1 MTSSMSEWMESKDLS
16 KNTYELYKG
25 NVREAAIP
33 KLISVK
39 DAKMPA
45 EDDEDATLLA
55 ENIPFEDLNIDKVIG
70 EGAFG
75 SVYIGNLYGQ
85 PVAIKRFKPRDDNT
99 KEDIMNEV
107 RVMRTLRHPNVVEYL
122 GVSIHNHGIAIVSE
136 FMEGGT
142 LDAVLRNKKK
152 EGKKLRIKRCVKYLR
167 DIARGLSWLHHRGI
181 IHRDLKP
188 TNILLDEDQRKCK
201 IADFGLAHVKTSKK
215 TSGHYGMV
223 GTMCYAAPEVLEKRK
238 YGLSADIFSFG
249 MIAVET
255 IEGEYPLSLE
265 MIPTNDFTTAIVE
278 GVRPKIPAR
287 APKKLQEMLKMCWVT
302 KQTLRPSAI
311 QLLTL
316 LGSIYVEIERKSMLE
331 PTEDLEDLLEDLPL
345 KARKAFQI
353 QQETIAILTN
363 KLKEEKE
370 KYIKAV
376 SEARTMEAELLV
388 LRGMGATISKSS
400 GLPSMVV
407 ESIPKPIKM
416 AVIDL
421 NKSLKQNRV

>member
-152 EGKKLRIKRCVKYLR
+152 EGKKLRIKRL
-167 DIARGLSWLHHRGI
+167 DF
-181 IHRDLKP
+181 
-188 TNILLDEDQRKCK
+188 NIL
-201 IADFGLAHVKTSKK
+201 I
-215 TSGHYGMV
+215 
-223 GTMCYAAPEVLEKRK
+223 
-238 YGLSADIFSFG
+238 
-249 MIAVET
+249 
-255 IEGEYPLSLE
+255 
-265 MIPTNDFTTAIVE
+265 
-278 GVRPKIPAR
+278 
-287 APKKLQEMLKMCWVT
+287 
-302 KQTLRPSAI
+302 
-311 QLLTL
+311 
-316 LGSIYVEIERKSMLE
+316 
-331 PTEDLEDLLEDLPL
+331 
-345 KARKAFQI
+345 
-353 QQETIAILTN
+353 
-363 KLKEEKE
+363 
-370 KYIKAV
+370 
-376 SEARTMEAELLV
+376 
-388 LRGMGATISKSS
+388 
-400 GLPSMVV
+400 
-407 ESIPKPIKM
+407 
-416 AVIDL
+416 
-421 NKSLKQNRV
+421 